1 MARAVGSQPASVR
14 LIAGCHATLL
24 RPGMLHQPEHGEA
37 RQSREKWCCNGAA
50 QSSSEACTML
60 RWRLITP
67 LVAAGKPQLGPSRPA
82 PLLFP
87 SAPREV
93 LHPPCPSLQLS
104 HGVSPPAQSS
114 RGLMLQPR
122 AEALVG
128 SHRLDPL
135 ARSLCPSCAEQMKTP
150 ARVRGKS
157 KPPARL

>member
-24 RPGMLHQPEHGEA
+24 RPGMLHQPEHGKA
-37 RQSREKWCCNGAA
+37 RQSREKRCCNGAA

-67 LVAAGKPQLGPSRPA
+67 LVAAGKPQLGPSPPA
-82 PLLFP
+82 PLLCTHHVP
-87 SAPREV
+87 HSS
-93 LHPPCPSLQLS
+93 CPTW
-104 HGVSPPAQSS
+104 VSPPAQSS